1 VAVRIF
7 KSTSTSLLEKE
18 EQRLRTK
25 IELTETKL
33 QNNRISLK
41 AKQIY
46 SEHITDAQDRLRKV
60 RGEFALRKPQ
70 K

>member
-1 VAVRIF
+1 MAVRIY

-18 EQRLRTK
+18 EQKLRTK
-25 IELTETKL
+25 IELTEAKL

-60 RGEFALRKPQ
+60 RGEFALRKA
-70 K
+70 KK